1 MNPPRCRTSCHSP
14 LFTSL
19 FTREPP
25 WQDCWLSDS
34 PEAGDSDSKQ
44 SIIGV
49 TSESLEKLKVDMS
62 ASGELNVNL
71 RKAQDLFVL
80 EWGRM
85 SSSWGIN
92 RTMAQIHALLFVTG
106 HPLEVNEIMDRL
118 QISRGNASMNLRE
131 LMDWGIVRRFRQ
143 PGDRKDTYFSE
154 TDPYQ
159 MFLRVVRERKRR
171 ELDPTADAIREVLQ
185 KLPDSDPS
193 QEVQGLRTRLSALLE
208 IFDLIDVAYNQVF
221 GVERSMDE
229 ILALMSSVKI
239 DNRNLGSK

>member
-1 MNPPRCRTSCHSP
+1 MENLKT
-14 LFTSL
+14 TM
-19 FTREPP
+19 
-25 WQDCWLSDS
+25 
-34 PEAGDSDSKQ
+34 PE
-44 SIIGV
+44 
-49 TSESLEKLKVDMS
+49 
-62 ASGELNVNL
+62 SGEVNENL

-106 HPLEVNEIMDRL
+106 HPMEVNDIMDRL

-171 ELDPTADAIREVLQ
+171 ELDPTADAIREVMG
-185 KLPDSDPS
+185 KLPESDPS
-193 QEVQGLRTRLSALLE
+193 EDVQGLRQRLGALLE
-208 IFDLIDVAYNQVF
+208 IFDLIDVAYQQVF

-239 DNRNLGSK
+239 DNRKLGSK

>member
-1 MNPPRCRTSCHSP
+1 MTGLQP
-14 LFTSL
+14 L
-19 FTREPP
+19 
-25 WQDCWLSDS
+25 Q
-34 PEAGDSDSKQ
+34 Q
-44 SIIGV
+44 SILGMSSKI
-49 TSESLEKLKVDMS
+49 LEILKVDMS
-62 ASGELNVNL
+62 EAGEPNVNL

-106 HPLEVNEIMDRL
+106 HPLEVNDIMDRL

-171 ELDPTADAIREVLQ
+171 ELDPTADAIREVLG

-193 QEVQGLRTRLSALLE
+193 QEVQGLRNRLSSLLE